1 MSLHTSLQSTL
12 HGTIKPFVT
21 KCTLA
26 AIEAQSLS
34 TTPTSNGRPIRP
46 PYLPP
51 PTDLPLR
58 HCSHKENPD
67 SVVPEAEC
75 LLDILSGGA
84 LTARSVNPHS
94 GKMAKNKEHWV
105 LASAD
110 EVDVESEAQISKK
123 RKRSEDEVVD
133 IRGLARQIP
142 GVPVIYV
149 KRSVMVLEE
158 LSGASLNIRRTS
170 EKEKIGRTRPGAAA
184 VNAVDEGEDE
194 DGEDEEEA
202 NNEEADVSGEL
213 PPKTKRRKG
222 PKQPNP
228 LSVKKKKAK
237 SLNIE
242 TVRPQIA
249 QSLEPKEKKKRRR
262 KHKGYGGQDGAKSTA
277 ESVD

>member
-1 MSLHTSLQSTL
+1 MSLHASLQNTL
-12 HGTIKPFVT
+12 HGSIKPFVT

-34 TTPTSNGRPIRP
+34 TTPTSSGRPIRP

-58 HCSHKENPD
+58 HCSHKDDPE

-110 EVDVESEAQISKK
+110 EGDVDSEGRISKK
-123 RKRSEDEVVD
+123 RKRGEDEVVD
-133 IRGLARQIP
+133 LRGLARQIP

-158 LSGASLNIRRTS
+158 LSGASLNTRRTS
-170 EKEKIGRTRPGAAA
+170 EKEKIGRARPGAST
-184 VNAVDEGEDE
+184 VNDTARVE
-194 DGEDEEEA
+194 DGDKEDEEEA
-202 NNEEADVSGEL
+202 SNEETDGLGE
-213 PPKTKRRKG
+213 PTKRKRRKG

-228 LSVKKKKAK
+228 LSVKKKKSK
-237 SLNIE
+237 SLKTE
-242 TVRPQIA
+242 AVKPQVA
-249 QSLEPKEKKKRRR
+249 QLSEPKEKKKRRR
-262 KHKGYGGQDGAKSTA
+262 KHKGTGEQDGAKNAA
-277 ESVD
+277 ESAG